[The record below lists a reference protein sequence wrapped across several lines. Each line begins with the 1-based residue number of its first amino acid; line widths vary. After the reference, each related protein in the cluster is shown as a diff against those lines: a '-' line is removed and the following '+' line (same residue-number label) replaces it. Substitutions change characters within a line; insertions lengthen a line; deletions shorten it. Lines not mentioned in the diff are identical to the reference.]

1 MSLPWVTPSVIQ
13 IKPLQG
19 KNIDSNQKI
28 KEPLYYFL
36 IPYTCKLLLKI
47 NASLVKDK
55 QLSSKNNETETRVIL
70 IIFVAKYF
78 LNFDMKLINPL
89 LIIRILSTILLI
101 ETISFL
107 FCVPVAFIYKES
119 FVPFLGSAAITIVL
133 AGLFYLIS
141 RNADRDKF
149 TNRDGYLAV
158 TIAWVMFSILGTL
171 PYLISNTIPSFID
184 AFFESTSG
192 FSTTGSS
199 IITDV
204 EVLPYSILFWRSLTH
219 WVGGIGIIMLVII
232 ILPSLRVTGYQL
244 FSLESSMKEKIHP
257 KSKAI
262 GFRILFIYLGL
273 TFAQIFLLSLGDMNL
288 FDSICHSF
296 GTIATGGF
304 STKNISLMYYSSYSQ
319 YIVMIF
325 MFLAGTSQV
334 VYYYLVKM
342 NFKKIRQNEELWFYI
357 AVAILAGAIATIIL
371 LVNTNKSFEESFRAG
386 FFQII
391 SIMTC
396 TGFASAD
403 YLLWPITG
411 LLLIFMMMFSG
422 GSTGSTSGGIKM
434 ARHLIVIKNIK
445 NVFKKLN
452 HPKSISFIKLNGKA
466 IADSTNISILSFV
479 VLYFFLFILG
489 TIIIVFTGVDPVT
502 ASSSVATCMAGIG
515 PGLGTVGPM
524 SNFAHI
530 PETGKVVLSLLM
542 ILGRLEIITVFT
554 IFTRTFWKL

>member
-1 MSLPWVTPSVIQ
+1 
-13 IKPLQG
+13 
-19 KNIDSNQKI
+19 
-28 KEPLYYFL
+28 
-36 IPYTCKLLLKI
+36 
-47 NASLVKDK
+47 
-55 QLSSKNNETETRVIL
+55 
-70 IIFVAKYF
+70 
-78 LNFDMKLINPL
+78 MKLINPL
-89 LIIRILSTILLI
+89 LILRILSSILMI

-107 FCVPVAFIYKES
+107 FCLPVVFIYNES
-119 FVPFLGSAAITIVL
+119 PNPFIWSAVITTLISAI
-133 AGLFYLIS
+133 FYILS
-141 RNADRDKF
+141 RNADKDKF
-149 TNRDGYLAV
+149 SNRDGYLAV
-158 TIAWVMFSILGTL
+158 TLSWVIFSALGTL

-199 IITDV
+199 ILTDV
-204 EVLPYSILFWRSLTH
+204 EILPYSILFWRSLTH
-219 WVGGIGIIMLVII
+219 WVGGIGIIVLVII

-262 GFRILFIYLGL
+262 GFRILFIYLAL
-273 TFAQIFLLSLGDMNL
+273 TLAQIILLNIGDMNL

-325 MFLAGTSQV
+325 MFLAGVSQV
-334 VYYYLVKM
+334 VYYYLGKF

-357 AVAILAGAIATIIL
+357 IVAIMAGTIATMIL
-371 LVNTNKSFEESFRAG
+371 LVNSTRSFEESFREG

-403 YLLWPITG
+403 FIFWPLTAV
-411 LLLIFMMMFSG
+411 LLLFLMMFSG

-434 ARHLIVIKNIK
+434 ARHLIVLKNIK
-445 NVFKKLN
+445 NVFVKLN
-452 HPKSISFIKLNGKA
+452 HPKSISFIRLNGKT
-466 IADSTNISILSFV
+466 IAESTNTSILSFV
-479 VLYFFLFILG
+479 VLYLFLFVLG
-489 TIIIVFTGVDPVT
+489 TIIVVVTGVDPVT

-524 SNFAHI
+524 SNFAHL
-530 PETGKVVLSLLM
+530 PEVSKVVLSLLM